1 MKSSFIQLALAC
13 AVCITALIF
22 YGFWYAAVSAKS
34 IGVAKL
40 ESEIVAAI
48 EATGRAASVRAALA
62 KITSE
67 ETVVQSYFVPETSVV
82 AFINDLE
89 ARGRQQG
96 TLVNVLSVSAG
107 SETKQPMLVLALTIN
122 GAFDAVMRTVGA
134 IEYAPY
140 ALSISEISLGQEDG
154 KGNWRANLK
163 LRVGSLSANTTINP
177 GDQDAVKSSTP

>member
-1 MKSSFIQLALAC
+1 MKSSFIQLTVAC
-13 AVCITALIF
+13 VVCSTSLIL

-34 IGVAKL
+34 VGVAKL

-48 EATGRAASVRAALA
+48 EATSRAASVRAALA

-67 ETVVQSYFVPETSVV
+67 ETVVQSYFVPEAGVV

-89 ARGRQQG
+89 ERGRQQEA
-96 TLVNVLSVSAG
+96 VVSVLSVSAG
-107 SETKQPMLVLALTIN
+107 GETKNPTLVLALTIN
-122 GAFDAVMRTVGA
+122 GEFDAVMRTVGT

-154 KGNWRANLK
+154 KGRWRANLK
-163 LRVGSLSANTTINP
+163 LRVGSLSANTTTNS
-177 GDQDAVKSSTP
+177 GDKNALKSSTP

>member
-13 AVCITALIF
+13 AVCVTTLIL
-22 YGFWYAAVSAKS
+22 YGFWYAAVSTKS
-34 IGVAKL
+34 VGVAKL

-48 EATGRAASVRAALA
+48 EATSRAASVRAALT

-67 ETVVQSYFVPETSVV
+67 ETVVQSYFVPETGVV

-96 TLVNVLSVSAG
+96 TLVRVLSVSAG
-107 SETKQPMLVLALTIN
+107 TETKQPMLVLTLTIN
-122 GAFDAVMRTVGA
+122 GVFDAVMRTVGT

-140 ALSISEISLGQEDG
+140 ALSISEISLGQEDD

-163 LRVGSLSANTTINP
+163 LRVGSLSANTANSD
-177 GDQDAVKSSTP
+177 GQDVLKASTP